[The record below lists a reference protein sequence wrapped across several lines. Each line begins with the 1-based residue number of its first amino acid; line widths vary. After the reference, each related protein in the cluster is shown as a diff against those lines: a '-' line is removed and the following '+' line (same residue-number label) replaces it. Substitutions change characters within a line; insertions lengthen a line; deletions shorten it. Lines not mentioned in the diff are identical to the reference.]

1 MDVLNQ
7 MRSVLILTGLWTV
20 QSRLFGNPVP
30 RSKIKFLG
38 SGLRHSGE
46 NFHAV
51 ISAENIKAVKNL
63 KVTYSDCGSSVACE
77 SAQPFLTNI
86 PLNNTNVRVTAK
98 MKGETELKDGD
109 FVVYDVE
116 YNYTES
122 ILRNHL
128 LTVFSDGLGEE
139 SIICA
144 TGQEINMGG
153 LEGNACKG
161 CLSGSTYAKF
171 YDATCMN
178 CTQTCQSG
186 KRVSAACT
194 ESTDTDCSESCT
206 TITCANN
213 HYVSEA
219 CDRGSASEPST
230 TAGVCSSCVD
240 AEQCE
245 GEIYFSKPCEK
256 GNTYVEG
263 SKAVCSAMTNPNPT
277 DKITHYLN
285 KTGEVGTIDKKGTD
299 NQWAV
304 CTSPGDNEWVSATC
318 GVGVGQNTVIKACSV
333 CADDHRV
340 ETTACTPGDKNTE
353 GKDAECG
360 GCLEGF
366 TLDAG
371 SCVSRSYMFGYVY
384 MKPDGGQSCGKH
396 CVKWSGQLNDN
407 FANQKIKGTPSA
419 DICDLLSEREPLLY
433 SSECGRT

>member
-1 MDVLNQ
+1 MK
-7 MRSVLILTGLWTV
+7 SVLILAGLWSA
-20 QSRLFGNPVP
+20 QSRLFDSPVP

-51 ISAENIKAVKNL
+51 ISAESMAYVKDL

-98 MKGETELKDGD
+98 MVRETELKDGD

-122 ILRNHL
+122 ILRNHI

-194 ESTDTDCSESCT
+194 ESTDTDCSESCN
-206 TITCANN
+206 TITCADT

-219 CDRGSASEPST
+219 CDRGSASNAST
-230 TAGVCSSCVD
+230 TAGVCSSCVN
-240 AEQCE
+240 ATQCTGDFYYSE
-245 GEIYFSKPCEK
+245 PCVK
-256 GNTYVEG
+256 GDTHAEG

-277 DKITHYLN
+277 DEITHYLN
-285 KTGEVGTIDKKGTD
+285 KTGKVGSIDEKGTD
-299 NQWAV
+299 NQWAA
-304 CTSPGDNEWVSATC
+304 CTSPGDGEYVNEVC
-318 GVGVGQNTVIKACSV
+318 GAGVGQNTVIEACSV
-333 CADDHRV
+333 CADDNRV
-340 ETTACTPGDKNTE
+340 ETTECTPGDKNNKGE
-353 GKDAECG
+353 DADCG
-360 GCLEGF
+360 DCLDGF

-371 SCVSRSYMFGYVY
+371 TCVSPSYMFGYVY
-384 MKPDGGQSCGKH
+384 MKSSGTTSCEKH
-396 CVKWSGQLNDN
+396 CVKWSGTLNDN
-407 FANQKIKGTPSA
+407 FSEDKIKGTPSTV
-419 DICDLLSEREPLLY
+419 ICALLSQREPLLR
-433 SSECGRT
+433 SSDCGRT